1 MHPFALPRRRPEVM
15 RLAAE
20 DARDELAVA
29 VHRRSLPEQEPLNR
43 QERMPWLVVAARGIR
58 EAIAGARHGFDDPG
72 VEVTAW
78 IREVIDA
85 LAKPALDL
93 RPGLLELR
101 GDPVR

>member
-1 MHPFALPRRRPEVM
+1 MHPFALPRRRPEVV

-20 DARDELAVA
+20 DVRDELAVA
-29 VHRRSLPEQEPLNR
+29 VHGRSLPEQESLNR

-58 EAIAGARHGFDDPG
+58 EAIAGARHGFDDPC

-78 IREVIDA
+78 IRKVIDA
-85 LAKPALDL
+85 LAEPALEL
-93 RPGLLELR
+93 PLGLAELR